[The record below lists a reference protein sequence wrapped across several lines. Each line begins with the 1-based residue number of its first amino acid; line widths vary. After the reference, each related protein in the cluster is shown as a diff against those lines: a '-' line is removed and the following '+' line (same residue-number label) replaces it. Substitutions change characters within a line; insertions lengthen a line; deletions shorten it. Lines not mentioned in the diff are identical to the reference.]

1 MYTLSIPGA
10 VLTASS
16 LVGLFSL
23 FRDERVRATD
33 TPQIVLTGAPASVS
47 VTRYNGTLAIRQA
60 GSAEQIVTTMLDEHR
75 RAAFVGDDGEQRHS
89 WEVERAEWGALFEF
103 VEVCRSPQLLLSFDQ
118 IEAEKTRARER
129 GTRFFLSDLCSEAI
143 ASIFGF
149 AVCGPTIPGTRETNS
164 GHAVQVAYALA
175 LDLPV
180 PERVLDAYRADAD
193 AFRHGLEWAE
203 TLVRLPE
210 LRGAIP
216 VGKLRPILGVMRG
229 EGKAVDSGN
238 ADILTLLARL
248 LPDAPTYP
256 EVDNLLHA
264 HGLIDDMALPE
275 RYGTPVDVGQP
286 ITPLAARVRERLAD
300 HLRARAI
307 AHADEELNKGRIS
320 QRAHRHRCDI
330 ARLEHGRQTFEYGN
344 SLSRALANRDV
355 GRLLEV
361 LDRADDHNRS
371 SKLAF
376 RDVYGVKLTGV
387 SAAARRRAVF
397 LLCGFD
403 EAAQVEWESAE
414 AKRKAERDAQRDL
427 KAAPEV
433 AGRARY
439 VGPSHGELSGA
450 EHVDRAISEGFST
463 IRSYGRGAAR
473 RYALARDNES
483 AMRTLSARDGTL
495 AYARALLEPRAA

>member
-1 MYTLSIPGA
+1 MYTLSIPDA

-16 LVGLFSL
+16 LVGLFLL
-23 FRDERVRATD
+23 FRDERVRATE
-33 TPQIVLTGAPASVS
+33 TSLIALTGAPAGVT
-47 VTRYNGTLAIRQA
+47 VTRYNGVLAIRQA
-60 GSAEQIVTTMLDEHR
+60 GTAEQMLTAMLEEHR
-75 RAAFVGDDGEQRHS
+75 RVAFVGDAGEQRQS
-89 WEVERAEWGALFEF
+89 WEVDRAEWEALFEF
-103 VEVCRSPQLLLSFDQ
+103 VDVCRSPQRLLSFDQ

-129 GTRFFLSDLCSEAI
+129 GTRFFLSDLCSEAV

-149 AVCGPTIPGTRETNS
+149 PVCGPAIPGTRETNS
-164 GHAVQVAYALA
+164 RHEIQVAYALA
-175 LDLPV
+175 INLPV

-203 TLVRLPE
+203 TFIRLPE

-216 VGKLRPILGVMRG
+216 VGKLRPILGVMQG

-238 ADILTLLARL
+238 ADILTMLARL

-256 EVDNLLHA
+256 EVDNLLHT

-300 HLRARAI
+300 HLRARELE
-307 AHADEELNKGRIS
+307 HADNELKLGRIS

-355 GRLLEV
+355 GALLKV
-361 LDRADDHNRS
+361 LDCADDRNRS
-371 SKLAF
+371 SKRAF
-376 RDVYGVKLTGV
+376 RDVYSVKLTGV

-403 EAAQVEWESAE
+403 EAAQVEWERAE
-414 AKRKAERDAQRDL
+414 AKRKADRDAQRDL
-427 KAAPEV
+427 KGAREV
-433 AGRARY
+433 ADRARY

-463 IRSYGRGAAR
+463 IRSFGRGAVR
-473 RYALARDNES
+473 RYALARGNES
-483 AMRTLSARDGTL
+483 TMRTLSARDGTL